1 MFKGTTLSL
10 TKIDN
15 RFAEINFD
23 NQSESVNKFNSETIA
38 DLRSAV
44 ALLKQEEGIQ
54 GLLLSSSKSVFVVGA
69 DITEFKDMFAETK
82 ANFIAGAQS
91 VNALFSE
98 IEDLPFPSVAAIN
111 GFALGGGFEVCL
123 ACDARVISA
132 KAAVGL
138 PETGLGIIPGWGGTV
153 RLPRLVGFST
163 AVHWIASGEQQRP
176 DAALKAG
183 AVGYMLKQDDLSQL
197 GEAIR
202 EIARGGAVMGP
213 QIARKVMEFFGQGRV
228 HMPDVQ
234 SLSDQEKTVAQW
246 VVLGRT
252 TQEIVDEMNISAGLV
267 KFHLR
272 NMYQKLQVHNR
283 QTFIKKFKK

>member
-1 MFKGTTLSL
+1 MEKKDKLIGLAILEDTTDIREVLVEYF
-10 TKIDN
+10 TRQED
-15 RFAEINFD
+15 
-23 NQSESVNKFNSETIA
+23 
-38 DLRSAV
+38 V
-44 ALLKQEEGIQ
+44 ALIY
-54 GLLLSSSKSVFVVGA
+54 A
-69 DITEFKDMFAETK
+69 AYDA
-82 ANFIAGAQS
+82 
-91 VNALFSE
+91 
-98 IEDLPFPSVAAIN
+98 EDLFLNADFNLIQLVICDIGLPHIN
-111 GFALGGGFEVCL
+111 GVEACWLIKQKYPTIEVMMYTVFENDQYL
-123 ACDARVISA
+123 FD
-132 KAAVGL
+132 
-138 PETGLGIIPGWGGTV
+138 
-153 RLPRLVGFST
+153 
-163 AVHWIASGEQQRP
+163 
-176 DAALKAG
+176 ALKAG

-283 QTFIKKFKK
+283 QTFTKKFKK